1 MDLEQIQRM
10 WEKDSVIDD
19 VMLDEAS
26 LKIPQLHAKYLTIYN
41 DFKLLKTKAEF
52 ELKKI
57 KHKRWLYYT
66 GKEVP
71 EDEEPFQYK
80 IMKSDIQNWITVDE
94 TVIRTETKIQYY
106 ETVIYNLSEILKQIN
121 NRNFMIKS
129 AIDWRRFTSGV

>member
-1 MDLEQIQRM
+1 M
-10 WEKDSVIDD
+10 WQKDSVIDD

-26 LKIPQLHAKYLTIYN
+26 LEIPQLHAKYLTIYN

>member
-1 MDLEQIQRM
+1 M

-19 VMLDEAS
+19 VMLDQAS

-57 KHKRWLYYT
+57 KHKRWLYYS

-71 EDEEPFQYK
+71 EEEEPFQHK
-80 IMKSDIQNWITVDE
+80 IMKSDIQNWITVDDK
-94 TVIRTETKIQYY
+94 VIRTETKIEYY

-129 AIDWRRFTSGV
+129 AIDWRRFTSGA